1 MKRILFLVLLLYTAT
16 VFAQKT
22 KVERPEYVII
32 ANKERI
38 ITKDQLMEYGQEGLV
53 AAMNKGVSQELR
65 DSLALAFGDKVGERE
80 FVMLVTIK
88 EQNDSDQQE
97 SASTPETEEPTDFGL
112 KLNINDNAK
121 DFRVEMTDASVITLS
136 DLKGK
141 VVLLNFWATWCAPCL
156 MEFYD
161 VQNEILTPFKNE
173 DFVFLPISRGE
184 SLETVKNKVEDLKK
198 KGIIFESGIDPDKN
212 IWDLYASQSIPK
224 SFVIDKDGVIRYT
237 SIGNFEG
244 SVTELAKE
252 IEKLLKQ

>member
-1 MKRILFLVLLLYTAT
+1 MKRILFLFFLLYTTT
-16 VFAQKT
+16 VLAQNT
-22 KVERPEYVII
+22 KVERPDYVII
-32 ANKERI
+32 ANKDRI

-53 AAMNKGVSQELR
+53 TAMNKGVNQELR
-65 DSLALAFGDKVGERE
+65 DSLALVFGEAVGERE

-88 EQNDSDQQE
+88 EQNDGDQQE
-97 SASTPETEEPTDFGL
+97 SASTPENKEPAGSDL
-112 KLNINDNAK
+112 KLNINDKAA
-121 DFRVEMTDASVITLS
+121 DFRVEMTDASLVNLS

-161 VQNEILTPFKNE
+161 MQNEILAPFKNE
-173 DFVFLPISRGE
+173 DFVFLPISLGE
-184 SLETVKNKVEDLKK
+184 SLETVKNKVEDLQR

-224 SFVIDKDGVIRYT
+224 SFVIDKNGVIRYT
-237 SIGNFEG
+237 SSGNFEG
-244 SVTELAKE
+244 SVTKLAKE